1 MICATVSIWRTSSVT
16 LMRLGACLRAFNK
29 TKSFFNEH
37 DMIFEKIDLES
48 DIGIDAILTFAR
60 RGPDA
65 GRFVNVQV
73 KGGKAHKRAT
83 YIDEFYSKHRGMASL
98 RSTDWRLWKGL
109 LADTRAPHRGPGCPT
124 EDRMAQREAH
134 ICHRPRPSDEDYR
147 NIHRA
152 LGILNE
158 LGYYIKAATSVRKM
172 PLTCGHPQRI
182 EPAWPPNR
190 LLRNESR
197 TPDIARF
204 FILIT

>member
-1 MICATVSIWRTSSVT
+1 
-16 LMRLGACLRAFNK
+16 MRLGACLRAFNK

-98 RSTDWRLWKGL
+98 RSTDWRLWKEPPRGYEGHHIVDL
-109 LADTRAPHRGPGCPT
+109 DARLKAVWHNARPTYVIVQDLAMKTIGIFT
-124 EDRMAQREAH
+124 EH
-134 ICHRPRPSDEDYR
+134 
-147 NIHRA
+147 
-152 LGILNE
+152 
-158 LGYYIKAATSVRKM
+158 
-172 PLTCGHPQRI
+172 
-182 EPAWPPNR
+182 
-190 LLRNESR
+190 
-197 TPDIARF
+197 
-204 FILIT
+204 